1 MRQLPASSFQ
11 LPVLAEGELIIAAA
25 TAKKA
30 TKSRTTARTSSA
42 TKSSAKKSGAQKS
55 TSTRKG
61 PKRAAKRSATESRS
75 AAKQRSA
82 PGERSAEGAEDVR
95 VRPFW
100 SGTVTFGLVSIPVD
114 LYPANRPRQ
123 AGLRMLSEEG
133 TPLRREYHNPDSG
146 ERIETREVVRGYE
159 VEKGEYVVLTDEE
172 LEGVEPERT
181 RDISLDAFVDIDE
194 LDPMFFDRA
203 YFLAPREN
211 AGKAYRLLADV
222 MENNALAGIARFV
235 MRSKE
240 YLVAIMADGGILRA
254 ETMRFADEI
263 RKPEDVGLPAPK
275 KPKPAAVAEMKKA
288 IARLAA
294 EELPE
299 EALQDG
305 YLAELRRV
313 AEAKRKKGI
322 DVVEVEEEADEEDV
336 GVIDLMEALRKSMA
350 AAGGGKA
357 RKRA

>member
-1 MRQLPASSFQ
+1 MRRLRASSFE
-11 LPVLAEGELIIAAA
+11 LRDDGGELIVAGA
-25 TAKKA
+25 TAGKA
-30 TKSRTTARTSSA
+30 TKSRASSRK
-42 TKSSAKKSGAQKS
+42 TGKSAAAAKS
-55 TSTRKG
+55 RKG
-61 PKRAAKRSATESRS
+61 PKKAPARSAKRSATKSRS

-82 PGERSAEGAEDVR
+82 PRARSADESAEDDLR

-133 TPLRREYHNPDSG
+133 APLRREYHNPDSG

-159 VEKGEYVVLTDEE
+159 IEKGEYVVVTDEE
-172 LEGVEPERT
+172 LEGVEPEKT
-181 RDISLDAFVDIDE
+181 RDISLDAFVDVDE

-222 MENNALAGIARFV
+222 MEDNALAGIARFV

-263 RKPEDVGLPAPK
+263 RTPADVGLPKPK
-275 KPKPAAVAEMKKA
+275 KPKPAEVSAMRKA
-288 IARLAA
+288 IGRLAA
-294 EELPE
+294 EHLPE
-299 EALQDG
+299 EALQDE
-305 YLAELRRV
+305 YLAELRRI
-313 AEAKRKKGI
+313 AEAKRKKGV
-322 DVVEVEEEADEEDV
+322 DVVEVEEATDEEDV
-336 GVIDLMEALRKSMA
+336 GVIDLMEALRRSMA
-350 AAGGGKA
+350 AASGGGGKA

>member
-1 MRQLPASSFQ
+1 MRELPASSIQ
-11 LPVLAEGELIIAAA
+11 LPAWSEGELIVAAA
-25 TAKKA
+25 TTKKTAKSGKA
-30 TKSRTTARTSSA
+30 SAGKSSA
-42 TKSSAKKSGAQKS
+42 RKSSAKKS

-82 PGERSAEGAEDVR
+82 PKERAVQDDDVR

-211 AGKAYRLLADV
+211 AGKAYRLLAEV

-275 KPKPAAVAEMKKA
+275 KPKPAAVAEMKKT
-288 IARLAA
+288 IGRLAT

-299 EALQDG
+299 EALQDE
-305 YLAELRRV
+305 YLAELRRI

-322 DVVEVEEEADEEDV
+322 DVVEVEEETDEEEV
-336 GVIDLMEALRKSMA
+336 GVINLMEALRKSMA

>member
-1 MRQLPASSFQ
+1 MS
-11 LPVLAEGELIIAAA
+11 A
-25 TAKKA
+25 TTRKPAKK
-30 TKSRTTARTSSA
+30 RW
-42 TKSSAKKSGAQKS
+42 AKKPSAPKS
-55 TSTRKG
+55 AATRKG
-61 PKRAAKRSATESRS
+61 PKRANGSAKRPATKARP
-75 AAKQRSA
+75 AQRPA
-82 PGERSAEGAEDVR
+82 PERRPTEADEVR

-146 ERIETREVVRGYE
+146 GRIENTEVVRGYE
-159 VEKGEYVVLTDEE
+159 IDKGEFVVLTDEE
-172 LEGVEPERT
+172 LEAVEPERT

-194 LDPMFFDRA
+194 LDPMYFDRA

-222 MENNALAGIARFV
+222 MENNDLAGIARFV

-263 RKPEDVGLPAPK
+263 RTPEEIGLPKPK
-275 KPKPAAVAEMKKA
+275 KPRPADVTAMKKA
-288 IARLAA
+288 IAKLAS
-294 EELPE
+294 EQLPE
-299 EALQDG
+299 EALQDE
-305 YLAELRRV
+305 YLAELRRI
-313 AEAKRKKGI
+313 AEAKRKRGQ
-322 DVVEVEEEADEEDV
+322 DVVEVEEPQDEEDV
-336 GVIDLMEALRKSMA
+336 GVIDLMEALKKSMA
-350 AAGGGKA
+350 AASGRGA